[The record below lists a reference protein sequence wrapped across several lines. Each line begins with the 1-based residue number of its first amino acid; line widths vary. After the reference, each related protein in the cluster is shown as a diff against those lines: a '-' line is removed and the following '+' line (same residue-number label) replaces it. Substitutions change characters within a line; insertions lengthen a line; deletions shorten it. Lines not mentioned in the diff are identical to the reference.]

1 MRAKSKIFNFVLV
14 LRRPGI
20 EPGPHAWKARILTIE
35 LSTLRAMDEDDGMD
49 SLAKSGMDSMAKILD
64 GFHGKNDGWIPWQK

>member
-49 SLAKSGMDSMAKILD
+49 SMAKMMD